1 MTRIAVFCDGTW
13 NLSKIDEPT
22 SIYKLQSL
30 LENDPARGQVCAY
43 FTGIGTDKRFSN
55 GSQKQGRIARFFNKY
70 GGGAF
75 GWGLDDKVKQAYE
88 FLCYAYRPGDEIYL
102 FGFSRGA
109 YTARSVAGMIRKC
122 GLIDH
127 PTEARVNEA
136 FELYRKGGSE
146 NAPDEPH
153 IMKERQRLSPQFAT
167 SERDIATRGGGDI
180 VKIAYLGVFDTVGA
194 RGMPPSIFGPI
205 ATLWNSQYKFHDMAL
220 SSMVKSARH
229 ALAIDERRV
238 FFVPAKWDN
247 LDDGAEGRTG
257 LNKGDTGPL
266 RPYQQIWFAGDH
278 SVIGGS
284 APEQPLS
291 AIALEWIV
299 QGASKLVLKD
309 GVKFP
314 PIAADPTHRTSRLD
328 GGWALLKRWRKG
340 PDAVWELHPTVRQRV
355 NKVPSYRPRSVIHY
369 FKRWGL

>member
-13 NLSKIDEPT
+13 NSSKIDETT
-22 SIYKLQSL
+22 SIYKLQNL
-30 LENDPARGQVCAY
+30 LENDPSRGQVCAY
-43 FTGIGTDKRFSN
+43 FTGIGTDKRFDK
-55 GSQKQGRIARFFNKY
+55 GAKKQGKLAKFFNKY

-122 GLIDH
+122 GLISE
-127 PTEARVNEA
+127 PSEALINDA
-136 FELYRKGGSE
+136 FDLYRKGGPD
-146 NAPDEPH
+146 NAPDQPH
-153 IMKERQRLSPQFAT
+153 IMKERQRLSPLFAT
-167 SERDIATRGGGDI
+167 SERDVKWRGGGDI
-180 VKIAYLGVFDTVGA
+180 VKISYVGVFDTVGA
-194 RGMPPSIFGPI
+194 RGMPPSILGPL
-205 ATLWNSQYKFHDMAL
+205 ATAWNSQYKFHDMAL
-220 SSMVKSARH
+220 SSLVKSARH

-247 LDDGAEGRTG
+247 LDDADGKTG
-257 LNKGDTGPL
+257 LNNGDSGPL
-266 RPYQQIWFAGDH
+266 RPYQQMWFAGDH

-299 QGASKLVLKD
+299 QGAGKLVLKK

-314 PIAADPTHRTSRLD
+314 PTDADPTYRTSRLD
-328 GGWALLKRWRKG
+328 GGWAVLKKWRMG
-340 PDAVWELHPTVRQRV
+340 PFEEWELHPSVRHRITTVM
-355 NKVPSYRPRSVIHY
+355 SYRPRSLFRY
-369 FKRWGL
+369 FRRWGV